1 MSSILKYAAIA
12 LYALAFAVTLWRT
25 HQLNGN
31 GQGDKRTVMLLAWG
45 IACLLHASYLYP
57 QTFTAQGLNLT
68 FYNTV
73 SIVCFMVAVLV
84 LGVSTTRKTEFLGL
98 LVLPITVASIVLT
111 ILRPE
116 VAASSLNLHGLQ
128 LHIVVSLFAFSVLAI
143 SALQSILLFTQDRHL
158 RRHQLGG
165 VTRALPPLRDTER
178 FLFQT
183 IAVGFALLSIALV
196 TGFLFLENMFEQHVA
211 HKTVLSILAWL
222 VFALLLWGRWQFG
235 WRGSVAMRWTLGGF
249 GFLILAYLGSKFVLE
264 LILQKVITIPVT

>member
-1 MSSILKYAAIA
+1 MSSILKYAAIV
-12 LYALAFAVTLWRT
+12 LYAAAFAVILWRT
-25 HQLNGN
+25 YGPNSNEQNH
-31 GQGDKRTVMLLAWG
+31 KRGMMIFAWTVG
-45 IACLLHASYLYP
+45 CLLHAAYLYP

-68 FYNTV
+68 FYNSV
-73 SIVCFMVAVLV
+73 SIVCFMVAILV
-84 LGVSTTRKTEFLGL
+84 LCVSTTRRTDFLGI
-98 LVLPITVASIVLT
+98 LVLPIAVASIVLT
-111 ILRPE
+111 VLKPE

-165 VTRALPPLRDTER
+165 MTRALPPLHDTEK

-183 IAVGFALLSIALV
+183 IAVGFILLGIALI

-211 HKTVLSILAWL
+211 HKTILSILAWV

-235 WRGSVAMRWTLGGF
+235 WRGTSAMRWTLAGF
-249 GFLILAYLGSKFVLE
+249 GFLAFAYLGSKFVQE
-264 LILQKVITIPVT
+264 LILHRVITIPVT